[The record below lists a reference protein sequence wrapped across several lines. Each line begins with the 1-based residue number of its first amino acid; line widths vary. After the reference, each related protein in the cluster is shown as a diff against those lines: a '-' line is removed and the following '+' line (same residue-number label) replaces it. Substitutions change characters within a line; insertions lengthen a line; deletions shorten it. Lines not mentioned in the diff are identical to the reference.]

1 MAGEP
6 ALFYI
11 SEEAIARRAAAA
23 ETEFVPDP
31 IREEHRLS
39 VAGEEITVRALLKH
53 SLYASFTEPP
63 EGTRDAAE
71 ILTIALETVC
81 RQFSQEPSVFAGAE
95 IEIGCPADAAGAVW
109 QVDAPDPA
117 NPGFG
122 YELMIDDA
130 TGDVLQLW
138 GPSDGNG

>member
-1 MAGEP
+1 M
-6 ALFYI
+6 
-11 SEEAIARRAAAA
+11 ARRAAEA
-23 ETEFVPDP
+23 EFEASPVH
-31 IREEHRLS
+31 EEHVLT

-53 SLYASFTEPP
+53 TLYASFTAPP
-63 EGTRDAAE
+63 EVARERSE
-71 ILTIALETVC
+71 ILTIALETIC
-81 RQFSQEPSVFAGAE
+81 RQYGQEPSVFAGAE
-95 IEIGCPADAAGAVW
+95 IEIGYQSESDAPRW

-122 YELMIDDA
+122 YELMIDDS